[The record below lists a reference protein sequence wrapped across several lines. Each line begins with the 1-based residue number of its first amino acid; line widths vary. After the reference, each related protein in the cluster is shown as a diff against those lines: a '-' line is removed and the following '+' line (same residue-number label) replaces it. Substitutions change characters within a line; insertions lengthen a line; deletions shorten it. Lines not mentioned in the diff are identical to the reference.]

1 MIYKSPINSPF
12 HYQSSVMW
20 PRRRLSRALLG
31 MSPGF
36 CRFNF
41 LTSRILLVLAL
52 GLSFLLQVLRIARI
66 MRIFKLARRSIGL
79 QVFTQDLNIF
89 HLGAHFFTYAF
100 IKGWILNTSL
110 HFQLNSADFL
120 TSDIC
125 PSFQRVHRHHN
136 HVTLE
141 LRQSLTQWSAV
152 TKNLGCFSCLLGW
165 ECSFLEGEQNLSK

>member
-1 MIYKSPINSPF
+1 
-12 HYQSSVMW
+12 
-20 PRRRLSRALLG
+20 
-31 MSPGF
+31 
-36 CRFNF
+36 
-41 LTSRILLVLAL
+41 
-52 GLSFLLQVLRIARI
+52 

-79 QVFTQDLNIF
+79 QVFTQDLNILQ
-89 HLGAHFFTYAF
+89 LGAHFFK
-100 IKGWILNTSL
+100 IVWLHQGMNTSL

-165 ECSFLEGEQNLSK
+165 ECSFLEGEQNLSKESDLVLTVSITVCVILRKRTFPTLAIPRSLRPCGGPSRHSQV

>member
-1 MIYKSPINSPF
+1 
-12 HYQSSVMW
+12 
-20 PRRRLSRALLG
+20 
-31 MSPGF
+31 
-36 CRFNF
+36 
-41 LTSRILLVLAL
+41 
-52 GLSFLLQVLRIARI
+52 

-165 ECSFLEGEQNLSK
+165 ECSFLEGEQNISKESDLVLTVSITVCVILRKRTFPTLAIPRSLRPCGGPSRHSQV